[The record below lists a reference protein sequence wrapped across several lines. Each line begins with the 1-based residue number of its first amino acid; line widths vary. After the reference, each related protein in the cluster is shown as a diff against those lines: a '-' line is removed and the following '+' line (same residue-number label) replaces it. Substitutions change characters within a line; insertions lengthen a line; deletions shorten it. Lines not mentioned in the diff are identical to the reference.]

1 MSYNIPPANNTFSN
15 KCPLLVHY
23 EPTNNIVPATC
34 NNIVAGV
41 YIARPPVTNLTNF
54 AGTNLAGA
62 AAARPLQKCR
72 LYYSQIQM
80 EPQRA
85 MYYNANKN
93 KKVTYRTF
101 VTNNYPLVLAAPAG
115 GNFNQLINSGIVHPI
130 ELLIVPYSFSAPAT
144 GTNGGLDDSQ
154 RKSPFD
160 TCPCT
165 TSPVSFN

>member
-1 MSYNIPPANNTFSN
+1 MFVDCENNTFILSTNHGFAQLALGAFSSYDTAPAPVSKGLPLLIMSYNIPLTNNTFSN

-54 AGTNLAGA
+54 AGINLAGA

-85 MYYNANKN
+85 
-93 KKVTYRTF
+93 VI
-101 VTNNYPLVLAAPAG
+101 
-115 GNFNQLINSGIVHPI
+115 Q
-130 ELLIVPYSFSAPAT
+130 
-144 GTNGGLDDSQ
+144 Q
-154 RKSPFD
+154 
-160 TCPCT
+160 CQ
-165 TSPVSFN
+165 